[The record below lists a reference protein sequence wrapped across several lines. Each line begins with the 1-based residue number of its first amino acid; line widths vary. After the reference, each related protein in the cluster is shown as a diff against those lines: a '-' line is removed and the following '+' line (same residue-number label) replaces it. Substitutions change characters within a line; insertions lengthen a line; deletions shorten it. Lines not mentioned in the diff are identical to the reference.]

1 LGAGRCVAHGHLTTR
16 SAAGGAEPRYVDV
29 LLKNSSVTLKF
40 SSVKNFSKGHIML
53 LLYLN
58 ISHRKTTTRIM
69 VMIHDHGPDLLK
81 FSSVKMR
88 REVHLLKF
96 SSVKAVGFARIP

>member
-1 LGAGRCVAHGHLTTR
+1 VRRCLPTAVGSRALRCPQAVTTR
-16 SAAGGAEPRYVDV
+16 SAAGGAETGYVDV

-58 ISHRKTTTRIM
+58 ISLEKQQQE
-69 VMIHDHGPDLLK
+69 
-81 FSSVKMR
+81 SWS
-88 REVHLLKF
+88 
-96 SSVKAVGFARIP
+96 